1 MFKNST
7 EFKYI
12 KLKVDLISFSL
23 KLLGNLKKVDSGK
36 ACEDDIMS

>member
-1 MFKNST
+1 MFKDST
-7 EFKYI
+7 EFNMI

-23 KLLGNLKKVDSGK
+23 KLLGNLKKVDYGK